1 MPEWLANLPWGSI
14 LTASVTLGLAAVG
27 MGRTYVA
34 FRTKTEVSLKTIE
47 DSVKETN
54 ERVSQLAA
62 GVSTLKTE
70 VAEFKQHV
78 ERHYVEK
85 DEIAEL
91 KLSFERSIDRMQQSL
106 DIATA
111 TMGDV
116 RDAVLVLT
124 AKGNKASVPPARHR
138 TPVAKATA

>member
-1 MPEWLANLPWGSI
+1 MMDWLQHLPWGSI
-14 LTASVTLGLAAVG
+14 LTATVTLALAMLSSWGTYLVFKTRTEIGLKIAKDGLV
-27 MGRTYVA
+27 
-34 FRTKTEVSLKTIE
+34 
-47 DSVKETN
+47 ETN
-54 ERVSQLAA
+54 QRFSDLAA
-62 GVSTLKTE
+62 GVSQLKTE

-116 RDAVLVLT
+116 RDAVLVMT
-124 AKGNKASVPPARHR
+124 AKGAKPSVPPARR
-138 TPVAKATA
+138 RATTKAGA

>member
-1 MPEWLANLPWGSI
+1 MNWLENLPWGSI
-14 LTASVTLGLAAVG
+14 ITATVTVTLAALASWS
-27 MGRTYVA
+27 TYLV
-34 FRTKTEVSLKTIE
+34 FRTKTETGLTAIDEKIA
-47 DSVKETN
+47 DTN
-54 ERVSQLAA
+54 RRVSDLAA
-62 GVSTLKTE
+62 GVSQIKTE
-70 VAEFKQHV
+70 LLEFRQHV

-124 AKGNKASVPPARHR
+124 AKGNKPSVPPARR
-138 TPVAKATA
+138 RATTKQVP

>member
-1 MPEWLANLPWGSI
+1 MDWLQHLPWRSI
-14 LTASVTLGLAAVG
+14 LTATVTLVLAMLSSWGTYLVFKTRTEIGLKTAKTGLA
-27 MGRTYVA
+27 
-34 FRTKTEVSLKTIE
+34 
-47 DSVKETN
+47 DTN
-54 ERVSQLAA
+54 QRFSDLAA
-62 GVSTLKTE
+62 GVSQLKTE

-85 DEIAEL
+85 NEIAEL

-116 RDAVLVLT
+116 RDAVLVMT
-124 AKGNKASVPPARHR
+124 AKGAKPSVPPARR
-138 TPVAKATA
+138 RGTTKAGA

>member
-1 MPEWLANLPWGSI
+1 MPDWLQHLPWGSI
-14 LTASVTLGLAAVG
+14 LTVMVTLTLGALGTWGA
-27 MGRTYVA
+27 YLI
-34 FRTKTEVSLKTIE
+34 FKTKTEIGMKAAEDGLADTNRRVSDLAQG
-47 DSVKETN
+47 
-54 ERVSQLAA
+54 VSQLR
-62 GVSTLKTE
+62 TE
-70 VAEFKQHV
+70 LVEFKQHV

-106 DIATA
+106 DVATA

-124 AKGNKASVPPARHR
+124 AKGGKATVPPARR
-138 TPVAKATA
+138 RATASKVGA

>member
-1 MPEWLANLPWGSI
+1 MDWIAHLPWSGI
-14 LTASVTLGLAAVG
+14 LTATVTLVIGGLGIWTTYIIFRTSTTKDLAAVLQSI
-27 MGRTYVA
+27 
-34 FRTKTEVSLKTIE
+34 K
-47 DSVKETN
+47 DTN
-54 ERVSQLAA
+54 ERLSDLAA
-62 GVSTLKTE
+62 GVSTLKTD
-70 VAEFKQHV
+70 VVDFKQHV

-85 DEIAEL
+85 NELGEL

-124 AKGNKASVPPARHR
+124 AKGAKASVPPARR
-138 TPVAKATA
+138 RAVAKTGA